1 MPVHSR
7 VKKASVVCIW
17 SGPKNVGSEIGE
29 QRISKALGTCHRF
42 CGAPDP
48 FLLAD
53 SKISV
58 RRACQVVARS
68 TGLARRAW
76 RGLAECGRYRRYQ
89 RFHEIGVVGWVD
101 VGVQTVRLQL
111 VRHYRPT
118 EAIGVRF
125 SP

>member
-42 CGAPDP
+42 CGAPNP
-48 FLLAD
+48 FLLVG

-58 RRACQVVARS
+58 WRVKSSRDQLDLCAAR
-68 TGLARRAW
+68 
-76 RGLAECGRYRRYQ
+76 
-89 RFHEIGVVGWVD
+89 GVV
-101 VGVQTVRLQL
+101 L
-111 VRHYRPT
+111 PSAA
-118 EAIGVRF
+118 AIADISGF
-125 SP
+125 MK